1 MSIIQDAL
9 KKFSVNT
16 DDANSVGTKKEPSPF
31 RPQIQAPDSRS
42 RHTKKTFGPS
52 VILFL
57 VLASLV
63 YFAVKGFSPDY
74 AGRSSEISYPAMLQT
89 IYRPVSSADA
99 GINNTSQPASVAKKK
114 KTRFPDL
121 VLSGIVQLVDGPR
134 AIINDVMIGVG
145 GIVNG
150 ATVTKIDKDSVSLEK
165 KETQITLGME

>member
-1 MSIIQDAL
+1 
-9 KKFSVNT
+9 
-16 DDANSVGTKKEPSPF
+16 
-31 RPQIQAPDSRS
+31 
-42 RHTKKTFGPS
+42 
-52 VILFL
+52 
-57 VLASLV
+57 
-63 YFAVKGFSPDY
+63 
-74 AGRSSEISYPAMLQT
+74 MLQT